1 MGILISLLTR
11 FWWVIP
17 IAGASAWG
25 EFEHIRADQAV
36 AQIATVQA
44 GFDKFRLA
52 QAALAAQQ
60 SAKIA
65 QTVQQDADLSAA
77 SSKRFQQQID
87 QLTKANHAHQSIASD
102 IVCQPAPALG
112 VRHDHSINPGSG
124 SVSDSGQSA
133 SGSDATTANPVADLP
148 EQCAV
153 TTQMLVDLQAWVS
166 GVSKQ

>member
-65 QTVQQDADLSAA
+65 QTELFDANLSAA
-77 SSKRFQQQID
+77 SARQFQNQID
-87 QLTKANHAHQSIASD
+87 NLKRENHAHTSVASD
-102 IVCQPAPALG
+102 IVCAPAPALG
-112 VRHDHSINPGSG
+112 VRHNHSISTGSG
-124 SVSDSGQSA
+124 SVPTASQSA
-133 SGSDATTANPVADLP
+133 SGLDATTAYHVADLP

-153 TTQMLVDLQAWVS
+153 TTQMLVDLQNWVLQTS
-166 GVSKQ
+166 H